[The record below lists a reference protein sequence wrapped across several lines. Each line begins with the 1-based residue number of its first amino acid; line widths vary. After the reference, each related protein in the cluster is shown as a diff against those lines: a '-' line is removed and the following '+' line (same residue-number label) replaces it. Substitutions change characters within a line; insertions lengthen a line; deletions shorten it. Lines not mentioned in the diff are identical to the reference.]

1 MAAHAGMRFD
11 ALMDECNTAV
21 LDAFDHQA
29 LTYGALLGQ
38 LSLERDPSRLPLV
51 SVAFNVDPDVASS
64 AQAFTTLHVVQD
76 TIARRYENFELF
88 VNLRPLSQRDR
99 KQLTEAGRTPPDS
112 ELILVRVEHEI
123 AKQAVLDNEPACF
136 SIPHLDGYAG
146 VLVELDRATP
156 ELVEELVTESFL
168 VCGGQPPAASPGGGS
183 TSS

>member
-1 MAAHAGMRFD
+1 MVSWDEVCQLAS
-11 ALMDECNTAV
+11 ALPGTE
-21 LDAFDHQA
+21 
-29 LTYGALLGQ
+29 
-38 LSLERDPSRLPLV
+38 
-51 SVAFNVDPDVASS
+51 ASTS
-64 AQAFTTLHVVQD
+64 WGRPCFKVGGRT
-76 TIARRYENFELF
+76 F

-146 VLVELDRATP
+146 VLVELDRAMP

-168 VCGGQPPAASPGGGS
+168 VCGGQPPAAGPGGGS